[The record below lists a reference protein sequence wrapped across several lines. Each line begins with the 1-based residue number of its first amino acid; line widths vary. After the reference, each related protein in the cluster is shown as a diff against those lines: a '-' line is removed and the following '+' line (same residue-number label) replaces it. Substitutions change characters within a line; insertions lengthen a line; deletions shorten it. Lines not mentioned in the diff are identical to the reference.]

1 MAVISRSTM
10 YAKTHEILTKEAAKL
25 AGVDEKP
32 IGKKEPLKIL
42 MDSLRRRPVSSA
54 LEGLEIAL
62 WTL

>member
-1 MAVISRSTM
+1 M